1 MKNKFLATIAATVL
15 AATTAF
21 GCWYN
26 RISYN
31 DYIFGVNNFER
42 HTEATVTKG
51 GDGKAVTTYHVEN
64 NMVVDFPVTVTMKLV
79 SDSQIILDDETK
91 KPELLRCA
99 LQYRVLPNGN
109 WTTVE
114 EYKIPTGK
122 IPMSAPPA
130 AYLNRNNIWPKKCKA
145 GDVVMIRL
153 YVTDGSFQSGDLAD
167 KCEEQL
173 DYGKSEKFPNKY
185 TLQDSFDYTP
195 HESTSMIEVDLG
207 GMWTPQYVVT
217 VIYSGKTRPVQ

>member
-1 MKNKFLATIAATVL
+1 MNKLLATLATIVL
-15 AATTAF
+15 AATTVF

-31 DYIFGVNNFER
+31 DYIFGVNKFER
-42 HTEATVTKG
+42 HVEATVTKDE
-51 GDGKAVTTYHVEN
+51 DGKAKTTYHVKN

-114 EYKIPTGK
+114 EYKVPTGK

-173 DYGKSEKFPNKY
+173 GYGKSTKFPSKY
-185 TLQDSFDYTP
+185 TLPDTFDYTL
-195 HESTSMIEVDLG
+195 HDQASMIEADLG

>member
-1 MKNKFLATIAATVL
+1 MNKILTAL
-15 AATTAF
+15 AAAALTTTTAF

-42 HTEATVTKG
+42 HAEAKIEKDK
-51 GDGKAVTTYHVEN
+51 GDGKAVTSYTVHN
-64 NMVVDFPVTVTMKLV
+64 NMTVDFPVTVTMKLV
-79 SDSQIILDDETK
+79 SDSQIILDDDAK
-91 KPELLRCA
+91 KPEILRCA

-114 EYKIPTGK
+114 EYKVPTGT
-122 IPMSAPPA
+122 ISMSAAPA

-167 KCEEQL
+167 KCDEQL
-173 DYGKSEKFPNKY
+173 GYGKSVMHPDKY
-185 TLQDSFDYTP
+185 TLPDTFTYTP
-195 HESTSMIEVDLG
+195 HESASMLEVDLG

-217 VIYSGKTRPVQ
+217 VVYSGKTRPVQ